1 MLEWQTAFED
11 LKQRYITQSQERL
24 REIEALLE
32 RTRKNPRDRKLLAE
46 MRRHFHWL
54 AGSGGIYGFPE
65 ATRCG
70 KEAERQCDEILGQ
83 TGVIRASDL
92 VPLKECL
99 DAVIAVFEK
108 PPGSDWLDKLA
119 LPEGCLGISA
129 LIVGESSKRLD
140 VLANALREQDIAVF
154 SCADAG
160 ACKTFIAQKM
170 PDVIVTDLPLD
181 DRHCELIEK
190 VRAIPAGENIAIVV
204 AAGKA
209 EFMDRMKAINAG
221 ADAFFEDP
229 IDCADI
235 LDKVRFILER
245 SEPESHRILYVEDD
259 PAQAEFVNMVLSAVG
274 YHVQI
279 CCDPSTFEADVINHR
294 PDLILLDINLPDGV
308 SGYQLAKY
316 IRQQD
321 VHATVPIVFLTTE
334 SRIDSKVSAARSGAD
349 DYLMKPVP
357 PSLLLSMVAAKLE
370 RSRLLKSLLYR
381 DGLTR
386 LLTHS
391 AFMSESQKMLAKKRR
406 RPEKSIGMALLDID
420 HFKSINDKYGHPVG
434 DKVIVSLSN
443 LLRRKL
449 RRTDLVGR
457 YGGEEF
463 IMILE
468 DLSELDVQMLVERLL
483 QQFSSIAQK
492 TEGTTFKVTF
502 SAGVA
507 MLEQS
512 MELSDWVQVA
522 DIALLEA
529 KRGGR
534 NRVVRAAGQPVT

>member
-11 LKQRYITQSQERL
+11 LKQRYVTQSKERL
-24 REIEALLE
+24 GEVKALLE
-32 RTRKNPRDRKLLAE
+32 ETRKNPQDRKSLGE

-54 AGSGGIYGFPE
+54 AGSGGIYGFSE

-70 KEAERQCDEILGQ
+70 KEAERRCDEILAQAG
-83 TGVIRASDL
+83 TIRASDL
-92 VPLKECL
+92 EPLKECI
-99 DAVIAVFEK
+99 DAAVKVFEM
-108 PPGSDWLDKLA
+108 PSGADWLDKLS
-119 LPEGCLGISA
+119 LPDGSVGTSA
-129 LIVGESSKRLD
+129 LIVGDKSQRLD
-140 VLANALREQDIAVF
+140 VLANALREQDVAVF
-154 SCADAG
+154 TCADAG

-170 PDVIVTDLPLD
+170 PDIIITDLPLD

-190 VRAIPAGENIAIVV
+190 VRAIPAGEHIAILV

-209 EFMDRMKAINAG
+209 EFMERMKAINAG

-259 PAQAEFVNMVLSAVG
+259 PSQAEFVLMVLSTVG

-279 CCDPSTFEADVINHR
+279 CSDPATFETDVLTHR

-308 SGYQLAKY
+308 NGYQLARY

-321 VHATVPIVFLTTE
+321 AHATVPIVFLTTE
-334 SRIDSKVSAARSGAD
+334 SRVDSKVSAARSGAD
-349 DYLMKPVP
+349 DFLMKPVP

-386 LLTHS
+386 LLTHT
-391 AFMSESQKMLAKKRR
+391 AFMSEAQKMIAKKRR
-406 RPEKSIGMALLDID
+406 RPDKSIGMALLDID

-468 DLSELDVQMLVERLL
+468 DLCQPDVQMLVERLL
-483 QQFSSIAQK
+483 MQFSSISQK
-492 TEGTTFKVTF
+492 SEDEAFKVTF

-507 MLEQS
+507 MLEAS
-512 MELSDWVQVA
+512 MELPEWVEMA
-522 DIALLEA
+522 DNALLEA
-529 KRGGR
+529 KRTGR
-534 NRVVRAAGQPVT
+534 NRVVRSQANSVA